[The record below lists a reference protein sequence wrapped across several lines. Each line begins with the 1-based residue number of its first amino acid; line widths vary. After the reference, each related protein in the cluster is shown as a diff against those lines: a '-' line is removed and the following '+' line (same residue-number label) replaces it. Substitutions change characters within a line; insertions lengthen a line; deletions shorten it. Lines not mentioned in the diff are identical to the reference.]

1 VVADVEFARRLD
13 AAEDACHPSNV
24 IRREPPKQRNLMPLP
39 TSTQRTHWR
48 DVAISAAAHA
58 AAFIA
63 QESLTRHT
71 ITWEEKSATDF
82 VSHVDLGAEA
92 IIRRVFAEQAPDIGI
107 VGEELGG
114 GSPVSGLVAIVDP
127 LDGTTNFLHGF
138 PNYGVSICVALD
150 GVPQAAVIHDVSR
163 GGTYHAIAG
172 GGAFRDERPLHV
184 STLATHGRALI
195 GTGIPFKDI
204 THADRYL
211 GQLRRLMPVVSGV
224 RRAGSAALDLCDVTA
239 GRFDAFWELYLN
251 PWDLAAGILLVRE
264 AGGRVTDLDG
274 RDAGLEG
281 GPIVASNGILHE
293 WFLGVLRDEEPARSP
308 QPA

>member
-1 VVADVEFARRLD
+1 
-13 AAEDACHPSNV
+13 
-24 IRREPPKQRNLMPLP
+24 MPLP

>member
-1 VVADVEFARRLD
+1 
-13 AAEDACHPSNV
+13 
-24 IRREPPKQRNLMPLP
+24 MPLP

-114 GSPVSGLVAIVDP
+114 GSPVSGLVA
-127 LDGTTNFLHGF
+127 
-138 PNYGVSICVALD
+138 ICVALD